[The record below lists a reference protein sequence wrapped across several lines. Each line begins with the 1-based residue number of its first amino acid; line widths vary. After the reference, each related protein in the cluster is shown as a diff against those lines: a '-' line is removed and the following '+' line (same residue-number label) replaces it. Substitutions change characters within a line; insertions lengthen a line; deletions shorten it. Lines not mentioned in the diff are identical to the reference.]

1 MGHSNVW
8 NSHPKNYGPGSRK
21 CRVCGNPH
29 AIIRKYGLMC
39 CRQCFRSNAKEIG
52 FIKFSPLSDASIQKA
67 AATKSSQA
75 SETKMKNWSARCSAA
90 GVAAAAHR
98 AVDIPA
104 GDTPPVDIPAED
116 TPPGDN
122 PAADTLVVGIPAA
135 GMRPWGTP
143 PADNLIRHRRMK
155 TQSDSDPI
163 RNQRNR
169 LGWEMITLSG
179 RDADGR
185 LLVVVA
191 HRPARSSSPN
201 PRRLPEE
208 DQTNI
213 ISGGRGRRY
222 WSG

>member
-39 CRQCFRSNAKEIG
+39 CRQCFRSNAKGIG
-52 FIKFSPLSDASIQKA
+52 FIKIWRESRTRERERERERFVTIPRGR
-67 AATKSSQA
+67 
-75 SETKMKNWSARCSAA
+75 SARCSAA
-90 GVAAAAHR
+90 GVAAAARR

-104 GDTPPVDIPAED
+104 GDTPPVDIP
-116 TPPGDN
+116 DN
-122 PAADTLVVGIPAA
+122 PEVDTLVVGIPAA

-191 HRPARSSSPN
+191 HRSARSSSPN

-213 ISGGRGRRY
+213 ISGGRGRTY